1 MDTSMSLTSSDNE
14 NIKNESHSSSPISQ
28 TSSSPISHTKKQRTS
43 LLRIKTKS
51 LRDLYQYDKSNQFI
65 EYFTKMLLSSFEDKQ
80 KAFIN
85 IFVLFDEPKENIY
98 DHIIK
103 VFLDFQKIKKGV
115 MGYLEN
121 IANFLYLVCSSK
133 MFKISNSQR
142 MHIKEFANKN
152 KNKKDFKKINTKL
165 NKCIYYIIDNDNKNK
180 NEDEKISST
189 EPCSMFIKIDS
200 MNFMNVLPVNMA
212 LQITCEMSKYFR
224 VITPHDLLKSKD
236 SDNINN
242 MTKYF
247 NKISYLI
254 PTEILNNRD
263 EEMQIKYV
271 QYFISVGKEL
281 FNLQNFH
288 GLMAIIAGLKNK
300 AITRLHN
307 LLDNDNIFGIEQLNN
322 LMEFSC
328 NFKNYRN
335 HIKNLPEKCSII
347 PFFGIII
354 TDILHACEQP
364 LFNEDKSVD
373 EKFISSLNLII
384 SVMTNAQSKL
394 VPIQNNIAISKYIEN
409 CNVLDD
415 DELWNK
421 STELLCDN
429 NKFDSKLLPPLLS
442 RRRMTLTFFQKKDD
456 DFKNSQEKKK
466 HKRSSSM
473 EGTSVSFNTTV
484 EVDRCSKKYSDYE
497 QIKSKQG
504 RTHMTRKNS
513 ERLTTNS
520 EKSPRKING
529 RHNLKKSKHI
539 PSLDLSNC
547 TINNDNDPKNSGS
560 VRNYH
565 TINSV
570 RKSKSSNIFQ
580 YIEWSISKTC
590 EWVAS
595 IGFSKYIDVFMTHNI
610 SGRVLSDLTHENL
623 KSEMEIISFGDRI
636 ILIEE
641 INFLMGN
648 IKNLDKYSFH
658 DWTIEQVSMWLSNI
672 GLNNLTSNF
681 TLHNIAG
688 RVLPYLT
695 QENLKSDV
703 SVDSFGIRRILMQEL
718 EVLQL
723 NI

>member
-1 MDTSMSLTSSDNE
+1 MSNL
-14 NIKNESHSSSPISQ
+14 
-28 TSSSPISHTKKQRTS
+28 QR
-43 LLRIKTKS
+43 I
-51 LRDLYQYDKSNQFI
+51 Q
-65 EYFTKMLLSSFEDKQ
+65 
-80 KAFIN
+80 
-85 IFVLFDEPKENIY
+85 
-98 DHIIK
+98 
-103 VFLDFQKIKKGV
+103 
-115 MGYLEN
+115 
-121 IANFLYLVCSSK
+121 
-133 MFKISNSQR
+133 
-142 MHIKEFANKN
+142 IKEFANKN

-165 NKCIYYIIDNDNKNK
+165 NKCISYFINNENK
-180 NEDEKISST
+180 NEDKKTSST
-189 EPCSMFIKIDS
+189 ESCSMFIKIDS
-200 MNFMNVLPVNMA
+200 RNFMNVLPVNMA

-224 VITPHDLLKSKD
+224 VITPRDLLKSQY

-263 EEMQIKYV
+263 EEIQIKCV

-300 AITRLHN
+300 AITRLDN

-322 LMEFSC
+322 LMEFSG

-335 HIKNLPEKCSII
+335 HIKNLPEKCSIM

-364 LFNEDKSVD
+364 LFTEDKSVD

-409 CNVLDD
+409 CDVLDD

-429 NKFDSKLLPPLLS
+429 NKLDSKLLPPLLS
-442 RRRMTLTFFQKKDD
+442 KRRMTLTFLKKRDD

-466 HKRSSSM
+466 HKRSASM
-473 EGTSVSFNTTV
+473 EGSSVSFNTNV

-497 QIKSKQG
+497 QIKSEQG
-504 RTHMTRKNS
+504 RTQLTRKNS

-520 EKSPRKING
+520 EKSPRK
-529 RHNLKKSKHI
+529 SKQI

-547 TINNDNDPKNSGS
+547 AINNDNDPKNSGS

-570 RKSKSSNIFQ
+570 RKSKSSNNFQ

-590 EWVAS
+590 EWLAS
-595 IGFSKYIDVFMTHNI
+595 IGFSKYINVFMTHNI
-610 SGRVLSDLTHENL
+610 LGRVLSDLTHDNL
-623 KSEMEIISFGDRI
+623 KSEMEIISLGDRI

-641 INFLMGN
+641 INILMNN
-648 IKNLDKYSFH
+648 IKNFNKYSFH
-658 DWTIEQVSMWLSNI
+658 DWTIEQVSTWLSKI
-672 GLNNLTSNF
+672 GLNDLTSNF
-681 TLHNIAG
+681 TLHNITG

-695 QENLKSDV
+695 PENLKSDV
-703 SVDSFGIRRILMQEL
+703 SVVSFGIRRILMQEL